1 MIDIETFL
9 QALESVERRPNQGQS
24 EAVSVAKDA
33 PLFVVAG
40 PGTRETT
47 CLTMR
52 MLKLIYVNGVAPRG
66 ILPTTFA
73 KKAAGE
79 LRSWLLR
86 WGYRV
91 HEWLMA
97 FTKLPTILIINLKAD
112 HLHELT

>member
-1 MIDIETFL
+1 MISFDT
-9 QALESVERRPNQGQS
+9 SGYSPNQEQLT
-24 EAVSVAKDA
+24 AVPAAKNT

-40 PGTRETT
+40 PETCNT
-47 CLTMR
+47 ACLPMR
-52 MLKLIYVNGVAPRG
+52 MLKLIYVDGVAPRG
-66 ILPTTFA
+66 ILPTTFT

-79 LRSWLLR
+79 LRPWLLR